1 MCTKA
6 IFFLPDPEA
15 PYSWSEEEIADL
27 LDHCSVIM
35 AADGR
40 EIQTVSFSI
49 KRSNIMSNNLNIPS
63 LLLKSNRS
71 DPYLICLCSALSVP
85 ACIFLF

>member
-1 MCTKA
+1 MEEQLPTGAKKFLFSSHLRHLIMYTKA
-6 IFFLPDPEA
+6 ILFLTDPEA

-40 EIQTVSFSI
+40 EI
-49 KRSNIMSNNLNIPS
+49 
-63 LLLKSNRS
+63 
-71 DPYLICLCSALSVP
+71 
-85 ACIFLF
+85 